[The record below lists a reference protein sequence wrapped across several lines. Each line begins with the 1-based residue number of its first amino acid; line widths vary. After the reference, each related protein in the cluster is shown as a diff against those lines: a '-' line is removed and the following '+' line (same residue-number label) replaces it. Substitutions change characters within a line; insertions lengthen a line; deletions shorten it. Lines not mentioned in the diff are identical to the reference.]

1 MLNQTWQSFLTQQNA
16 QIQNEVIQDFGDA
29 AAERIA
35 TRDATVLC
43 DLGQFGILKVSG
55 EDAQNFLQNLFS
67 NDIKAVTP
75 QLAQLSSF
83 NSAKGRVIAT
93 FLVRQNGADYF
104 LHLPQALVA
113 PIQKKLS
120 MYVLRAK
127 VKIED
132 VSLQQ
137 VCIGISGQKA
147 EALIKEHLRSLPETV
162 WSVSQCAN
170 FEGNQQS
177 HFTIIRHGAERF
189 QINTTPEHAET
200 LWQKLSA
207 EARPVGSICWD
218 WLNIRAGIPVVLAA
232 TQEQFVLLMLN
243 MDIIGGVSFKKG
255 CYPGQE
261 IVARVHHLGKLKQR
275 SYLAH
280 IDTELAPQANDPL
293 FSDDYAGQSGGSVLN
308 AAPAPQGGYDVLV
321 TLHISTVQESISVH
335 WNSTDGAALAFQDL
349 PYTFPA

>member
-35 TRDATVLC
+35 ARDSTVLC
-43 DLGQFGILKVSG
+43 DLSQFGILKVSG

-83 NSAKGRVIAT
+83 NSAKGRVIAS
-93 FLVRQNGADYF
+93 FFVWQNGTGYF
-104 LHLPQALVA
+104 LHLPQALLA
-113 PIQKKLS
+113 PILKKLS

-127 VKIED
+127 VQIED

-137 VCIGISGQKA
+137 ICIGISGKQA
-147 EALIKEHLRSLPETV
+147 AALLQANIGELPQTTLGMQEHPQASIM
-162 WSVSQCAN
+162 C
-170 FEGNQQS
+170 
-177 HFTIIRHGAERF
+177 IDAERF

-207 EARPVGSICWD
+207 EARPVGSSCWD
-218 WLNIRAGIPVVLAA
+218 WLNIRAGVPVVLPA

-243 MDIIGGVSFKKG
+243 MDIIGAVSFKKG

-293 FSDDYAGQSGGSVLN
+293 YSEDYAGQSSGSILN
-308 AAPAPQGGYDVLV
+308 AAPAPQGGYDVLA
-321 TLHISTVQESISVH
+321 TLHISTVQASHSVH
-335 WNSTDGAALAFQDL
+335 WNSTDGATLDFQDL
-349 PYTFPA
+349 PYPFPA

>member
-1 MLNQTWQSFLTQQNA
+1 MLNQTWQSYLTQQNA
-16 QIQNEVIQDFGDA
+16 QIQNEIIQDFGDA

-93 FLVRQNGADYF
+93 FLIWQNGADYF
-104 LHLPQALVA
+104 LHLPQSLLA

-127 VKIED
+127 VKVED

-137 VCIGISGQKA
+137 VCIGISGKQA
-147 EALIKEHLRSLPETV
+147 ATLLQANIGELPQTALGMQAH
-162 WSVSQCAN
+162 SQA
-170 FEGNQQS
+170 S
-177 HFTIIRHGAERF
+177 IMRVGAERF

-207 EARPVGSICWD
+207 EARPVGSSCWD
-218 WLNIRAGIPVVLAA
+218 WLNIRAGVPVVLPA

-243 MDIIGGVSFKKG
+243 MDIIGAVSFKKG

-293 FSDDYAGQSGGSVLN
+293 YSEDYAGQSSGSILN
-308 AAPAPQGGYDVLV
+308 AAPAPQGGYDVLA
-321 TLHISTVQESISVH
+321 TLHISTVQASHSVH
-335 WNSTDGAALAFQDL
+335 WNSTDGATLDFQDL
-349 PYTFPA
+349 PYPFPA